1 MSLKS
6 LLDAGKF
13 VVTTEIGGPSEMNY
27 ELSPQVIRNLREWAD
42 GVRLAPSQG
51 EIRNPWSR
59 VCGSLKESGFTV
71 EMEVRVRQSNRLQLT
86 QTLLDATESGVENF
100 LLFTKDYCISGE
112 SLHEMLYFS
121 VDTEKFFSVAT
132 SLQQGLAVDG
142 RRLKDRP
149 HLFVGAGV
157 DHQAPEHA
165 RKSQLKQ
172 LERLAEHGVG
182 YFVARPVFDSNDFSR
197 FMDTIHGLKIPVIA
211 EIIPVRSAG
220 EAWALKDWPWVTIPF
235 GFIERLQKAEDSSE
249 DPFKPTMELIER
261 LRPRCSGIHIIPF
274 GNVARL
280 ATFIKSIKK

>member
-1 MSLKS
+1 MRLKS

-27 ELSPQVIRNLREWAD
+27 DVSPQVIRGLREWAD
-42 GVRLAPSQG
+42 GVRLSPSQG
-51 EIRNPWSR
+51 QVQIPWSR
-59 VCGSLKESGFTV
+59 LCSSIRESGLAV

-86 QTLLDATESGVENF
+86 QTLLDAANSGVENF

-112 SLHEMLYFS
+112 SLHELLYFS

-132 SLQQGLAVDG
+132 SLRQGVTVDG
-142 RRLKDRP
+142 MRLKDRP

-157 DHQAPEHA
+157 DHQAPAHA
-165 RKSQLKQ
+165 RKSQLTQ
-172 LERLAEHGVG
+172 LERLVERGVG
-182 YFVARPVFDSNDFSR
+182 YFVTRPVFDSNDFSR
-197 FMDTIHGLKIPVIA
+197 FMDTIQGLKVPVIA

-249 DPFKPTMELIER
+249 NPFKPTMELIER
-261 LRPRCSGIHIIPF
+261 LRSMCAGIHVIPF
-274 GNVARL
+274 GNVAHL